1 MRDRWFKQVDVFGTR
16 PYQGNPVAVVLD
28 ADGVSDS
35 AMAAF
40 ARWTNLSE
48 TTFVLPP
55 TQDGADYRV
64 RIFTPGGEIPFA
76 GHPTLGTCHA
86 WLEAGNTPHY
96 PGVVIQE
103 CGVGLVTLHAS
114 AGMAAFGAPPL
125 IRDGEPG
132 EAVLAQAVA
141 ALGLE
146 QEQVRAAAWV
156 DNGPGWLGL
165 LLKDADTVLGL
176 APNAAALGNLAVGVI
191 APQPD
196 GAETDFEVRAFAPSH
211 GVAEDPVTG
220 SLNAG
225 LAQWLIG
232 SGLAPE
238 RYTVTQG
245 TAVGRSGL
253 VRIFTRDGR
262 IWVGGET
269 ATCID
274 GTVNL

>member
-165 LLKDADTVLGL
+165 LLKDADTVLAL

-196 GAETDFEVRAFAPSH
+196 GADTDFEVRAFAPSH
-211 GVAEDPVTG
+211 GVPEDPVTG

-232 SGLAPE
+232 AGLAPE

>member
-165 LLKDADTVLGL
+165 LLKDAETVLAL

-196 GAETDFEVRAFAPSH
+196 GADTDFEVRAFAPSH
-211 GVAEDPVTG
+211 GVPEDPVTG

-232 SGLAPE
+232 AGLAPE